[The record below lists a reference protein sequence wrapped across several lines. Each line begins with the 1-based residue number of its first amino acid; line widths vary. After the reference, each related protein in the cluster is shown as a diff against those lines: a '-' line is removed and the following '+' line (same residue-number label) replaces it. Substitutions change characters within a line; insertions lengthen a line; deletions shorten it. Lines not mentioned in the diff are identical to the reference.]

1 MAPEERV
8 QREELLLRAVL
19 GGDERS
25 WQVWYEET
33 FEDLYAYIVWRCHG
47 RRDRADEIAQE
58 TWLVAVRHVRRFDPH
73 RGSFLD
79 WLRGVA
85 ANVLRNHLRQERRRL
100 GREHAV
106 ARGNASDLRDERW
119 DQSYRVAAALDA
131 LPERQ
136 EAVLRAKYLDGLSV
150 DEIATMWNESVKAV
164 ESLLSRARQGFRHL
178 YEKQVDA
185 DREAHQDGVAEVTSP
200 FWHE

>member
-8 QREELLLRAVL
+8 QREELLRRAVL

-25 WQVWYEET
+25 WRVWYDET
-33 FEDLYAYIVWRCHG
+33 FKDLYAYIVWRCHG

-85 ANVLRNHLRQERRRL
+85 ANVLRNYLRQERRRL

-106 ARGNASDLRDERW
+106 ARGDASDLRDERW
-119 DQSYRVAAALDA
+119 EQNYRVAAALDA

-136 EAVLRAKYLDGLSV
+136 EAVLRAKYRDGLSV
-150 DEIATMWNESVKAV
+150 DEIASMWNESVKAV

-185 DREAHQDGVAEVTSP
+185 G
-200 FWHE
+200 